1 MLLNRALC
9 GFLGINSATLRQSAV
24 QRYLP
29 EEYRARINAFN
40 AVLLSAAGAV
50 LSLLVG
56 ALGEVLDY
64 RLCVSICG
72 AAACL
77 FCWATIWRRRDDV
90 RAVYDRAE

>member
-1 MLLNRALC
+1 MDVCVLW
-9 GFLGINSATLRQSAV
+9 
-24 QRYLP
+24 LP
-29 EEYRARINAFN
+29 NT
-40 AVLLSAAGAV
+40 V